1 MPNAQ
6 LFRPLLSPE
15 LLAPAALVLACA
27 LPAPVRAHGAPGGV
41 ELAPGEF
48 QLSPVITLEG
58 HAGLENNLED
68 RPRHYAIDG
77 LFGVVM
83 EWGLPNRG
91 SFAFEAMIG
100 PALVWGEAEHF
111 YGRVHVDDH
120 HDDHHNDHGHDD
132 HDGHDDELDHR
143 HRRKHR
149 RALQPSRHG
158 HGHRQNNHKERGL
171 HKGDHNHD
179 YDNDH
184 DNGHDHGHGGAPF
197 RRVDIKGQL
206 QARYAPN
213 DRLSFM
219 AEWKPYVVTR
229 NQGEDIKGLQNEV
242 GVGVVWALG
251 DGDVNFALG
260 DGLETIA
267 DGVFISVEN
276 RTGWESDG
284 TYIGN
289 YTDPWLGLGFNIDRL
304 NVILMGGP
312 RFYSPGSYSGL
323 SSRTDWGGELEL
335 ALPVGPKA
343 VLFAHW
349 KPIYSAKGGEGWGRG
364 WQHHIGT
371 GLTFRF

>member
-6 LFRPLLSPE
+6 LFRSLLFPG
-15 LLAPAALVLACA
+15 LLAPAALALACA
-27 LPAPVRAHGAPGGV
+27 LPSAVRAHGAPGGA

-77 LFGVVM
+77 LIGVVM

-91 SFAFEAMIG
+91 SLAIEAMVG

-111 YGRVHVDDH
+111 YGRVHVDE
-120 HDDHHNDHGHDD
+120 HDEHGDHG
-132 HDGHDDELDHR
+132 
-143 HRRKHR
+143 
-149 RALQPSRHG
+149 
-158 HGHRQNNHKERGL
+158 
-171 HKGDHNHD
+171 
-179 YDNDH
+179 
-184 DNGHDHGHGGAPF
+184 DHGHGGAPF
-197 RRVDIKGQL
+197 RRADIKGQL

-219 AEWKPYVVTR
+219 AEWKPYYVTR
-229 NQGEDIKGLQNEV
+229 NQGEDVKGLKNEL

-251 DGDVNFALG
+251 DSDVNFALG

-267 DGVFISVEN
+267 DGLFLSVEN

-284 TYIGN
+284 SYIGN
-289 YTDPWLGLGFNIDRL
+289 YTDPWVGLGFNIDKL
-304 NVILMGGP
+304 NVTLSAGP

-323 SSRTDWGGELEL
+323 SFRTDWGGELSLE
-335 ALPVGPKA
+335 LPVSKGA

-349 KPIYSAKGGEGWGRG
+349 KPIYSSQDGEGWGRG

-371 GLTFRF
+371 GVTFRF

>member
-1 MPNAQ
+1 MP
-6 LFRPLLSPE
+6 LFRPSPLALPLF
-15 LLAPAALVLACA
+15 LLAPAGIALACA
-27 LPAPVRAHGAPGGV
+27 LPAPVRAHGAAGGA

-48 QLSPVITLEG
+48 EMAPVLTIEG

-77 LFGVVM
+77 LIGVVM

-91 SFAFEAMIG
+91 SFAIEAMVG
-100 PALVWGEAEHF
+100 PAFVWGEAEHF
-111 YGRVHVDDH
+111 YGRVHQ
-120 HDDHHNDHGHDD
+120 HDEHDEHDD
-132 HDGHDDELDHR
+132 HDDHADEGDD
-143 HRRKHR
+143 
-149 RALQPSRHG
+149 
-158 HGHRQNNHKERGL
+158 
-171 HKGDHNHD
+171 
-179 YDNDH
+179 DH
-184 DNGHDHGHGGAPF
+184 DEAEHDVEEGHGGAPF
-197 RRVDIKGQL
+197 QRVDIKGQL

-219 AEWKPYVVTR
+219 AEWKPYYVTR
-229 NQGEDIKGLQNEV
+229 NQGEDIKGLKNEV

-267 DGVFISVEN
+267 DGFFLSLEN

-289 YTDPWLGLGFNIDRL
+289 YTDPWLGFGFNVDKL
-304 NVILMGGP
+304 NVTLTGGP

-323 SSRTDWGGELEL
+323 SSRTDWGGEL
-335 ALPVGPKA
+335 ALEVPVSPGT

-349 KPIYSAKGGEGWGRG
+349 KPIYSSQGGDGWGRG

-371 GLTFRF
+371 GVTFRF

>member
-1 MPNAQ
+1 MSSAP
-6 LFRPLLSPE
+6 LFRSLLSPG
-15 LLAPAALVLACA
+15 LLAPAALALACA
-27 LPAPVRAHGAPGGV
+27 LPGPVRAHGAAGGP
-41 ELAPGEF
+41 ELAPGQF

-83 EWGLPNRG
+83 EWGLANRG
-91 SFAFEAMIG
+91 SFAIEAMIG

-111 YGRVHVDDH
+111 YGRVELDDDH
-120 HDDHHNDHGHDD
+120 HGHDHHGRAKLNDRGHHKDDHGHD
-132 HDGHDDELDHR
+132 
-143 HRRKHR
+143 
-149 RALQPSRHG
+149 
-158 HGHRQNNHKERGL
+158 
-171 HKGDHNHD
+171 
-179 YDNDH
+179 
-184 DNGHDHGHGGAPF
+184 HDHGHGGAPF
-197 RRVDIKGQL
+197 RRADIKGQL

-219 AEWKPYVVTR
+219 AEWKPYYVTR
-229 NQGEDIKGLQNEV
+229 NQGEDIKGLKNEV

-267 DGVFISVEN
+267 DGLFLSVEN

-289 YTDPWLGLGFNIDRL
+289 YTDPWVGLGFNIDKL
-304 NVILMGGP
+304 NVILSGGP
-312 RFYSPGSYSGL
+312 RFYRPGSYSGL

-335 ALPVGPKA
+335 ALPVSRSA

-349 KPIYSAKGGEGWGRG
+349 KPIYSTKGGEGWGRG

-371 GLTFRF
+371 GVTFRF